1 MDVSGEAADV
11 LVKEGLQITETSAK
25 LLATGLKHVAALLL
39 APSGEITR

>member
-25 LLATGLKHVAALLL
+25 LLATGLKLSLIH
-39 APSGEITR
+39 I